1 MKRLSILTM
10 LACLAAAPVAPAFA
24 QAQEKLP
31 IPRFVSLRSDEV
43 NARLGPGAQYPI
55 DWVYRRARMP
65 VEIVAE
71 FDTWRKIRDAE
82 GAESWVHQ
90 TMVQGRRMALITKQ
104 VRVLRRKPEM
114 ESPPIARLEPGV
126 VGEINECQTD
136 WCRIDVGG
144 RRGWL
149 LKSEFYGAYPND
161 KID

>member
-1 MKRLSILTM
+1 MKRLSVLTTLLILLM
-10 LACLAAAPVAPAFA
+10 PALAV
-24 QAQEKLP
+24 AQENRDKLP

-90 TMVQGRRMALITKQ
+90 TMVAGRRTALITKQ
-104 VRVLRRKPEM
+104 VRVLRRKPEADA
-114 ESPPIARLEPGV
+114 PALARLEPGV
-126 VGEINECQTD
+126 VGEITECQNE

-149 LKSEFYGAYPND
+149 LKTEFFGAYATD